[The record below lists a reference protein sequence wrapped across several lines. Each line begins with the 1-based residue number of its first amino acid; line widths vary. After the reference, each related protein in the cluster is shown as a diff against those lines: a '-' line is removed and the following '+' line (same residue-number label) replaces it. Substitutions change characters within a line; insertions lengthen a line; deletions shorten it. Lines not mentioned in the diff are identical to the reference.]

1 MRRQDKTE
9 LTSTIVFDAEAV
21 EAAERGEGGT
31 PTFDYRAIF
40 ISASAEVLGLF
51 IVIHTVDR
59 MGRIPS
65 QTASYILG
73 GGFLFSFAMLAGT
86 ASNSTLTGI
95 AFCARMFEMMGS
107 CVTWVSTAEILTT
120 EIRTTGHSTANAM

>member
-1 MRRQDKTE
+1 MK
-9 LTSTIVFDAEAV
+9 VFDAEAV
-21 EAAERGEGGT
+21 EAAGSSDGGT

-40 ISASAEVLGLF
+40 ISASSEVLGLF
-51 IVIHTVDR
+51 IVINTVDR
-59 MGRIPS
+59 IGRIPS
-65 QTASYILG
+65 QVASYIFG
-73 GGFLFSFAMLAGT
+73 GVFLFSFAMLTGT
-86 ASNSTLTGI
+86 ASNSTLTAF